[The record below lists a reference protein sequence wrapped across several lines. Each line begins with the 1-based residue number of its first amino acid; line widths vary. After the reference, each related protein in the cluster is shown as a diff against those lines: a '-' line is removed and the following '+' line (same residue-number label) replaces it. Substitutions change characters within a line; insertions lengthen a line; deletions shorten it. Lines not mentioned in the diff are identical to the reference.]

1 MRYIF
6 LGLFISQLLTA
17 NLFAITI
24 GIVPQQSP
32 FQLMK
37 VWNPIIKYL
46 EKETGEKIVLK
57 LECSFPKFESEL
69 YGGKYDIAYM
79 NPYHYI
85 VAHKKIGYIP
95 MVRASENLAGIV
107 VVNKNSNITDISMAK
122 NKTFL
127 FPAPNAFAATILVKY
142 ELLAYHNI
150 DIDKQNKVLYVNSH
164 NSVYKGVA
172 RGVGDFG
179 SGINRTLNS
188 IKDKQSTNQLTILYK
203 TKAYPSHPFAVNPN
217 INEKVREK
225 FTNALLNM
233 PKELLDSLSI
243 KEIIRTND
251 AEYDSIR
258 GLIKNF
264 SVGSN

>member
-1 MRYIF
+1 
-6 LGLFISQLLTA
+6 
-17 NLFAITI
+17 
-24 GIVPQQSP
+24 
-32 FQLMK
+32 
-37 VWNPIIKYL
+37 
-46 EKETGEKIVLK
+46 
-57 LECSFPKFESEL
+57 
-69 YGGKYDIAYM
+69 
-79 NPYHYI
+79 
-85 VAHKKIGYIP
+85 
-95 MVRASENLAGIV
+95 
-107 VVNKNSNITDISMAK
+107 MAK

>member
-46 EKETGEKIVLK
+46 EKETGEKVVLK

-69 YGGKYDIAYM
+69 YSGKYDIAYM
-79 NPYHYI
+79 NPYHYVI
-85 VAHKKIGYIP
+85 AHKKIGYIP

-127 FPAPNAFAATILVKY
+127 FPAINAFAATILVKY
-142 ELLAYHNI
+142 ELLAYYGI

-172 RGVGDFG
+172 RGVGNFG
-179 SGINRTLNS
+179 GGIERTLKS
-188 IKDKQSTNQLTILYK
+188 INDKESTDRLTILYK
-203 TKAYPSHPFAVNPN
+203 TKDYPSHPFAVSPN
-217 INEKVREK
+217 INEKVKEK

-233 PKELLDSLSI
+233 PKELLNSLSI
-243 KEIIRTND
+243 KQILKTND
-251 AEYDSIR
+251 AQYDSIR
-258 GLIKNF
+258 DLVKKI
-264 SVGSN
+264 SLGSR